1 MSDNKNLTAAK
12 RTKNDEFYTRLEDI
26 EKELTNY
33 KEYFKDKII
42 YCNCDDVEYS
52 NFYKYF
58 KDNFYELGIKKI
70 IATNLSLDKTA
81 YKTEFDNNSKEVR
94 TQLCGNGDFRSEEC
108 VELLKSAD
116 LVITNPPFSLFR
128 EYVAQLIKYNKEF
141 LIIGNMN
148 AATYKE
154 IFPYVKNNQI
164 WMGCTSPKIFLT
176 PDRTEKKFGNIV
188 WYTNLDNEKRHCRIP
203 LKEKYYGNEGKYPKY
218 DNYDAIEISKV
229 VNIPCDY
236 DGLMGVPVTFLSKY
250 CPEQFELVGH
260 DHDLTGDG
268 GAGISDGQFICNGKN
283 VYKRV
288 LIKLVKN
295 S

>member
-12 RTKNDEFYTRLEDI
+12 RIKNDEFYTRLEDI
-26 EKELTNY
+26 EKELANY

-42 YCNCDDVEYS
+42 YCNCDDIEYS

-58 KDNFYELGIKKI
+58 KDNFNELGIKKI
-70 IATNLSLDKTA
+70 IATNLSLNKMA

-94 TQLCGNGDFRSEEC
+94 TQLCGNGNFRSEEC
-108 VELLKSAD
+108 VESLKSAD

-128 EYVAQLIKYNKEF
+128 EYIAQLIKYNKKF
-141 LIIGNMN
+141 LVIGNMN
-148 AATYKE
+148 AASYKE
-154 IFPYVKNNQI
+154 IFPLFKNNQV
-164 WMGCTSPKIFLT
+164 WFGNTSPKVFLT

-188 WYTNLDNEKRHCRIP
+188 WYTNLDNKKRHCCIP

-218 DNYDAIEISKV
+218 DNYDAIEVSKV

-236 DGLMGVPVTFLSKY
+236 YGLMGVPVTFLSKY
-250 CPEQFELVGH
+250 CPEQFQLIGH

-268 GAGISDGQFICNGKN
+268 GAGIPDGQFICNGKN

-295 S
+295 N

>member
-1 MSDNKNLTAAK
+1 MSNQNLLTAK
-12 RTKNDEFYTRLEDI
+12 NKKNDEFYTRLEDI
-26 EKELTNY
+26 QKELDNY

-42 YCNCDDVEYS
+42 YCNCDDIYSS

-58 KDNFYELGIKKI
+58 KDNFNKLGIKKI
-70 IATNLSLDKTA
+70 IATNLSLDNIA
-81 YKTEFDNNSKEVR
+81 YKTEFDNNSKEIR
-94 TQLCGNGDFRSEEC
+94 TKLRGNGDFRSEEC
-108 VELLKSAD
+108 VKLLQESD
-116 LVITNPPFSLFR
+116 IIVTNPPFSLFR
-128 EYVAQLIKYNKEF
+128 EYIAQLIKYNKDF

-154 IFPYVKNNQI
+154 IFPLFKNNQV
-164 WMGCTSPKIFLT
+164 WFGYNSPKIFIT
-176 PDRTEKKFGNIV
+176 PDRAEKKFGNIL
-188 WYTNLDNEKRHCRIP
+188 WYTNLESGKRHCRIN
-203 LKEKYYGNEGKYPKY
+203 LKNYYYGNENSYPKY
-218 DNYDAIEISKV
+218 DNYDAIEVSKV

-236 DGLMGVPVTFLSKY
+236 YGLMGVPVTFLNKY

-268 GAGISDGQFICNGKN
+268 GAGILDGQFICNGKN

>member
-1 MSDNKNLTAAK
+1 MSNQNLLTAK
-12 RTKNDEFYTRLEDI
+12 NKKNDEFYTRLEDI
-26 EKELTNY
+26 QKELDNY

-42 YCNCDDVEYS
+42 YCNCDDIYSS

-58 KDNFYELGIKKI
+58 KDNFNKLGIKKI
-70 IATNLSLDKTA
+70 IATNLSLDNTA
-81 YKTEFDNNSKEVR
+81 YKTEFDNNSKESR
-94 TQLCGNGDFRSEEC
+94 TELRGNGDFHSEEC
-108 VELLKSAD
+108 VKLLQESD
-116 LVITNPPFSLFR
+116 IIVTNPPFSLFR
-128 EYVAQLIKYNKEF
+128 EYIAQLIKYNKDF

-154 IFPYVKNNQI
+154 IFPLFKNNQV
-164 WMGCTSPKIFLT
+164 WFGYNSPKIFIT
-176 PDRTEKKFGNIV
+176 PDRTEKKFGNIL
-188 WYTNLDNEKRHCRIP
+188 WYTNLDNDRMHHRIE
-203 LKEKYYGNEGKYPKY
+203 LKEKYCGNEGKYPKY
-218 DNYDAIEISKV
+218 DNYDAIEVSKV
-229 VNIPCDY
+229 VNIPYDY

>member
-1 MSDNKNLTAAK
+1 MSNQNLLTAK
-12 RTKNDEFYTRLEDI
+12 NKKNDEFYTRLEDI
-26 EKELTNY
+26 QKELDNY

-42 YCNCDDVEYS
+42 YCNCDDIYSS

-58 KDNFYELGIKKI
+58 KDNFNKLGIKKI
-70 IATNLSLDKTA
+70 IATNLSLDNIA
-81 YKTEFDNNSKEVR
+81 YKTEFDNNSKESR
-94 TQLCGNGDFRSEEC
+94 TELRGNGDFRSEEC
-108 VELLKSAD
+108 VKLLQESD
-116 LVITNPPFSLFR
+116 IIVTNPPFSLFR
-128 EYVAQLIKYNKEF
+128 EYIAQLIKYNKDF

-148 AATYKE
+148 AATYKK
-154 IFPYVKNNQI
+154 IFPLFKNNQV
-164 WMGCTSPKIFLT
+164 WFGYNSPKIFIT
-176 PDRTEKKFGNIV
+176 PDRTEKKFGNIL

-218 DNYDAIEISKV
+218 DNYGAIEVSKV

-236 DGLMGVPVTFLSKY
+236 YGLMGVPVTFLSKY

-283 VYKRV
+283 VYIRV

>member
-12 RTKNDEFYTRLEDI
+12 RIKNDEFYTRLEDI

-58 KDNFYELGIKKI
+58 KDNFDELGIRKI
-70 IATNLSLDKTA
+70 IATNLSLDKA
-81 YKTEFDNNSKEVR
+81 VYKTEFDDNSKEVR

-128 EYVAQLIKYNKEF
+128 EYIAQLIKYNKEF
-141 LIIGNMN
+141 LVIGNIN

-154 IFPYVKNNQI
+154 IFPFFKNNQV
-164 WMGCTSPKIFLT
+164 WFGNTSPKVFLT

-218 DNYDAIEISKV
+218 DNYNAIEVSKV

-236 DGLMGVPVTFLSKY
+236 YGLMGVPVTFLNKY

>member
-12 RTKNDEFYTRLEDI
+12 RIKNDEFYTRLEDI

-58 KDNFYELGIKKI
+58 KDNFNKLGIKKI
-70 IATNLSLDKTA
+70 IATNLSLDNTA
-81 YKTEFDNNSKEVR
+81 YKTEFDNNSKESR
-94 TQLCGNGDFRSEEC
+94 TELRGNGDFRSEEC
-108 VELLKSAD
+108 VKLLQESD
-116 LVITNPPFSLFR
+116 IIVTNPPFSLFR
-128 EYVAQLIKYNKEF
+128 EYIAQLIKYNKDF

-154 IFPYVKNNQI
+154 IFPLFKNNQV
-164 WMGCTSPKIFLT
+164 WFGYTSPKIFIT
-176 PDRTEKKFGNIV
+176 PDRTEKKFGNIL
-188 WYTNLDNEKRHCRIP
+188 WYTNLESGKRHCRID
-203 LKEKYYGNEGKYPKY
+203 LKNCYYGNENNYPKY
-218 DNYDAIEISKV
+218 DNYDAIEVSKV
-229 VNIPCDY
+229 VNIPKDY
-236 DGLMGVPVTFLSKY
+236 YGLMGVPVTFLNKY
-250 CPEQFELVGH
+250 CPEQFELIGH

-268 GAGISDGQFICNGKN
+268 GAGISDGQFICKGKN
-283 VYKRV
+283 VYKRI

-295 S
+295 N

>member
-12 RTKNDEFYTRLEDI
+12 RIKNDEFYTRLEDI

-58 KDNFYELGIKKI
+58 KENFYELGIKKI
-70 IATNLSLDKTA
+70 IATNLSLNKTA

-116 LVITNPPFSLFR
+116 FVITNPPFSLFR
-128 EYVAQLIKYNKEF
+128 EYIAQLIKYNKKF
-141 LIIGNMN
+141 LVIGNMN

-154 IFPYVKNNQI
+154 IFPLFKNNQV
-164 WMGCTSPKIFLT
+164 WFGYTNPKIFIT
-176 PDRTEKKFGNIV
+176 PDRTEKKFGNIL
-188 WYTNLDNEKRHCRIP
+188 WYTNLESGKRHCRID
-203 LKEKYYGNEGKYPKY
+203 LKNCYYGNENSYPKY
-218 DNYDAIEISKV
+218 DNYDAIEVSKV
-229 VNIPCDY
+229 VNIPKDY
-236 DGLMGVPVTFLSKY
+236 YGLIGVPVTFLNKY

-295 S
+295 N

>member
-1 MSDNKNLTAAK
+1 MSNQNLLTAK
-12 RTKNDEFYTRLEDI
+12 NKKNDEFYTRLEDI
-26 EKELTNY
+26 QKELNNY

-42 YCNCDDVEYS
+42 YCNCDDIYTS

-58 KDNFYELGIKKI
+58 KDNFNKLGIKKI
-70 IATNLSLDKTA
+70 IATNLSLDNTA
-81 YKTEFDNNSKEVR
+81 YKTEFDNNSKESR
-94 TQLCGNGDFRSEEC
+94 TELRGNGDFRSEEC
-108 VELLKSAD
+108 VKLLQESD
-116 LVITNPPFSLFR
+116 IIVTNPPFSLFR
-128 EYVAQLIKYNKEF
+128 EYIAQLIKYNKEF

-154 IFPYVKNNQI
+154 IFPLFKSNQV
-164 WMGCTSPKIFLT
+164 WFGYTSPKIFIT
-176 PDRTEKKFGNIV
+176 PDRTEKKFGNIL
-188 WYTNLDNEKRHCRIP
+188 WYTNLESGKRHCRID
-203 LKEKYYGNEGKYPKY
+203 LKNCYYGNENSYPKY
-218 DNYDAIEISKV
+218 DNYDAIEVSKV

-236 DGLMGVPVTFLSKY
+236 YGLMGVPVTFLNKY
-250 CPEQFELVGH
+250 CPEQFELIGH

-268 GAGISDGQFICNGKN
+268 GAGISDGQFICKGKN

>member
-1 MSDNKNLTAAK
+1 MSNQNLLTAK
-12 RTKNDEFYTRLEDI
+12 NKKNDEFYTRLEDI
-26 EKELTNY
+26 QKELNNY

-42 YCNCDDVEYS
+42 YCNCDDIYTS

-58 KDNFYELGIKKI
+58 KDNFNKLGIKKI
-70 IATNLSLDKTA
+70 IATNLSLDNTA
-81 YKTEFDNNSKEVR
+81 YKTEFDNNSKGTR
-94 TQLCGNGDFRSEEC
+94 TELRGNGDFRSEEC
-108 VELLKSAD
+108 VKLLQESD
-116 LVITNPPFSLFR
+116 IIITNPPFSLFR
-128 EYVAQLIKYNKEF
+128 EYIAQLIKYNKDF

-154 IFPYVKNNQI
+154 IFPLFKNNQV
-164 WMGCTSPKIFLT
+164 WFGYTNPKIFIT
-176 PDRTEKKFGNIV
+176 PDRTEKKFGNIL
-188 WYTNLDNEKRHCRIP
+188 WYTNLESGKRHCRID
-203 LKEKYYGNEGKYPKY
+203 LKNCYYGNENSYPKY
-218 DNYDAIEISKV
+218 DNYDAIEVSKV
-229 VNIPCDY
+229 VNIPKDY
-236 DGLMGVPVTFLSKY
+236 YGLMGVPVTFLNKY

-295 S
+295 N

>member
-12 RTKNDEFYTRLEDI
+12 RIKNDEFYTRLEDI

-58 KDNFYELGIKKI
+58 KDNFNELGIKKI
-70 IATNLSLDKTA
+70 IATNLSLNKTA

-94 TQLCGNGDFRSEEC
+94 TRLCGNGDFRSEEC

-116 LVITNPPFSLFR
+116 LVVTNPPFSLFR
-128 EYVAQLIKYNKEF
+128 EYIAQLIKYNKKF

-154 IFPYVKNNQI
+154 IFPFFKNNQV
-164 WMGCTSPKIFLT
+164 WFGNTSPKVFLT

-188 WYTNLDNEKRHCRIP
+188 WYTNLENGKRHCRIP

-218 DNYDAIEISKV
+218 DNYDAIEVSKV

-236 DGLMGVPVTFLSKY
+236 YGLMGVPVTFLSKY

-260 DHDLTGDG
+260 DHDLTGNG

>member
-12 RTKNDEFYTRLEDI
+12 CIKNDEFYTRLEDI

-33 KEYFKDKII
+33 KEYLKDKII

-58 KDNFYELGIKKI
+58 KDNFNELGIKKI
-70 IATNLSLDKTA
+70 IATNLSLNKTA
-81 YKTEFDNNSKEVR
+81 YKTEFDNNSKEIR

-128 EYVAQLIKYNKEF
+128 EYIAQLIKYNKKF
-141 LIIGNMN
+141 LVIGNIN
-148 AATYKE
+148 AASCKE
-154 IFPYVKNNQI
+154 IFPLFKNNQV
-164 WMGCTSPKIFLT
+164 WFRNTSPKVFLT

-203 LKEKYYGNEGKYPKY
+203 LKEKYYGNEEKYPKY
-218 DNYDAIEISKV
+218 DNYDAIEVSKV

-236 DGLMGVPVTFLSKY
+236 YGLMGVPVTFLSKY
-250 CPEQFELVGH
+250 CPEQFELIGH

-283 VYKRV
+283 VYKRI

-295 S
+295 N

>member
-12 RTKNDEFYTRLEDI
+12 RIKNDEFYTRLEDI

-58 KDNFYELGIKKI
+58 KDNFDELGIKKI
-70 IATNLSLDKTA
+70 IATNLSLNKTA
-81 YKTEFDNNSKEVR
+81 YKTEFDNNSKEIR
-94 TQLCGNGDFRSEEC
+94 THLRGNGDFRSEEC

-128 EYVAQLIKYNKEF
+128 EYIAQLIKYNKKF
-141 LIIGNMN
+141 LVIGNIN
-148 AATYKE
+148 AAAYKE
-154 IFPYVKNNQI
+154 IFPLFKNNQV
-164 WMGCTSPKIFLT
+164 WFGNTSPKIFLT
-176 PDRTEKKFGNIV
+176 SDRTEKKIGNIL
-188 WYTNLDNEKRHCRIP
+188 WYTNLENEKKRCRIP

-218 DNYDAIEISKV
+218 DNYDAIEVSKV
-229 VNIPCDY
+229 VNIPYDY
-236 DGLMGVPVTFLSKY
+236 YGLMGVPVTFLSKY
-250 CPEQFELVGH
+250 CPEQFELIGH

-268 GAGISDGQFICNGKN
+268 GTGIPDGQFICKGKN
-283 VYKRV
+283 VYKRI

-295 S
+295 N

>member
-1 MSDNKNLTAAK
+1 MSDNKNLAAAK
-12 RTKNDEFYTRLEDI
+12 RIKNDEFYTRLEDI

-42 YCNCDDVEYS
+42 YCNCDDVKYS

-58 KDNFYELGIKKI
+58 KDNFDELRIRKI
-70 IATNLSLDKTA
+70 IATNLSLNKTA

-128 EYVAQLIKYNKEF
+128 EYIAQLIKYNKDF

-154 IFPYVKNNQI
+154 IFPLFKNNQV
-164 WMGCTSPKIFLT
+164 WFGNTSPKVFLT

-188 WYTNLDNEKRHCRIP
+188 WYTNLDNEKKHCRIP
-203 LKEKYYGNEGKYPKY
+203 LKEKYYGNEEKYPKY
-218 DNYDAIEISKV
+218 DNYDAIEVSKV

-250 CPEQFELVGH
+250 CPEQFELIGH

-283 VYKRV
+283 VYKRI

-295 S
+295 N

>member
-1 MSDNKNLTAAK
+1 MSNQNLLTAK
-12 RTKNDEFYTRLEDI
+12 NKKNDEFYTRLEDI
-26 EKELTNY
+26 QKELDNY

-42 YCNCDDVEYS
+42 YCNCDDIYSS

-58 KDNFYELGIKKI
+58 KDNFNKLGIKKI
-70 IATNLSLDKTA
+70 IATNLSLDNIA
-81 YKTEFDNNSKEVR
+81 YKTEFDNNSKESR
-94 TQLCGNGDFRSEEC
+94 TELRGNGDFRSEEC
-108 VELLKSAD
+108 IKLLQESD
-116 LVITNPPFSLFR
+116 IIITNPPFSLFR
-128 EYVAQLIKYNKEF
+128 EYIAQLIKYNKDF

-154 IFPYVKNNQI
+154 IFPLFKNNQV
-164 WMGCTSPKIFLT
+164 WFGYTNPKIFIT
-176 PDRTEKKFGNIV
+176 PDRAEKKFGNIL
-188 WYTNLDNEKRHCRIP
+188 WYTNLENGKRHCRIP
-203 LKEKYYGNEGKYPKY
+203 LKEKYYGNEEKYPKY
-218 DNYDAIEISKV
+218 DNYDAIEVSKV
-229 VNIPCDY
+229 INIPCDY

-250 CPEQFELVGH
+250 CPEQFKLIGH

>member
-1 MSDNKNLTAAK
+1 MSNQNLLTAK
-12 RTKNDEFYTRLEDI
+12 NKKNDEFYTRLEDI
-26 EKELTNY
+26 QKELDNY
-33 KEYFKDKII
+33 KEYFKEKII
-42 YCNCDDVEYS
+42 YCNCDDIYSS

-58 KDNFYELGIKKI
+58 KDNFNKLGIKKI
-70 IATNLSLDKTA
+70 IATNLSLDNTA
-81 YKTEFDNNSKEVR
+81 YKTEFDNNSKESR
-94 TQLCGNGDFRSEEC
+94 TELRGNGDFRSEEC
-108 VELLKSAD
+108 IKLLQESD
-116 LVITNPPFSLFR
+116 IIITNPPFSLFR
-128 EYVAQLIKYNKEF
+128 EYIAQLIKYNKDF

-154 IFPYVKNNQI
+154 IFPLFKNNQV
-164 WMGCTSPKIFLT
+164 WFGYTSPKIFIT
-176 PDRTEKKFGNIV
+176 PDRTEKKFGNIL
-188 WYTNLDNEKRHCRIP
+188 WYTNLESGKRHCRIQ
-203 LKEKYYGNEGKYPKY
+203 LKEKYYGNEEKYPKY
-218 DNYDAIEISKV
+218 DNYDAIEVSKV
-229 VNIPCDY
+229 INIPYDY
-236 DGLMGVPVTFLSKY
+236 YGLMGVPVTFLNKY

>member
-1 MSDNKNLTAAK
+1 MSNQNLLTAK
-12 RTKNDEFYTRLEDI
+12 NKKNDEFYTRLEDI
-26 EKELTNY
+26 QKELNNY

-42 YCNCDDVEYS
+42 YCNCDDIYTS

-58 KDNFYELGIKKI
+58 KDNFNKLGIKKI
-70 IATNLSLDKTA
+70 IATNLSLDNTA
-81 YKTEFDNNSKEVR
+81 YKTEFDNNSKESR
-94 TQLCGNGDFRSEEC
+94 TELRGNGDFRSEEC
-108 VELLKSAD
+108 IKLLQESD
-116 LVITNPPFSLFR
+116 IIITNPPFSLFR
-128 EYVAQLIKYNKEF
+128 EYIAQLIKYNKDF

-154 IFPYVKNNQI
+154 IFPLFKNNQV
-164 WMGCTSPKIFLT
+164 WFGYTSPKIFIT

-188 WYTNLDNEKRHCRIP
+188 WYTNLDNEKRYCRIP
-203 LKEKYYGNEGKYPKY
+203 LKEKYYENEGKYPKY
-218 DNYDAIEISKV
+218 DNYDAIEVSKV

-236 DGLMGVPVTFLSKY
+236 YDLMGVPVTFLSKY

>member
-1 MSDNKNLTAAK
+1 MSNQNLLTAK
-12 RTKNDEFYTRLEDI
+12 NKKNDEFYTRLEDI
-26 EKELTNY
+26 QKELDNY
-33 KEYFKDKII
+33 KDYFKDKII
-42 YCNCDDVEYS
+42 YCNCDDIYTS

-58 KDNFYELGIKKI
+58 KDNFNKLGIKKI
-70 IATNLSLDKTA
+70 IATNLSLDNTA
-81 YKTEFDNNSKEVR
+81 YKTEFDNNSKESR
-94 TQLCGNGDFRSEEC
+94 TELRGNGDFRSEEC

-116 LVITNPPFSLFR
+116 LVVTNPPFSLFR
-128 EYVAQLIKYNKEF
+128 EYIAQLIKYNKKF

-154 IFPYVKNNQI
+154 IFPLFKNNQV
-164 WMGCTSPKIFLT
+164 WFGYNSPKIFLT
-176 PDRTEKKFGNIV
+176 PDRTEKKFGNIL
-188 WYTNLDNEKRHCRIP
+188 WYTNLENDRMHCRIP

-218 DNYDAIEISKV
+218 DNYDAIEVSKV

-236 DGLMGVPVTFLSKY
+236 YGLMGVPVTFLNKY
-250 CPEQFELVGH
+250 CPKQFELVGH

-268 GAGISDGQFICNGKN
+268 GAGISDGQFICDGKN

>member
-58 KDNFYELGIKKI
+58 KDNFCELGIKKI
-70 IATNLSLDKTA
+70 IATNLSLNKAA
-81 YKTEFDNNSKEVR
+81 YKTEFDNNSKEIR
-94 TQLCGNGDFRSEEC
+94 TQLRGNGDFRSEEC

-128 EYVAQLIKYNKEF
+128 EYIAQLIKYNKKF
-141 LIIGNMN
+141 LVIGNMN

-154 IFPYVKNNQI
+154 IFPLFKNNQV
-164 WMGCTSPKIFLT
+164 WFGNTSPKVFLT
-176 PDRTEKKFGNIV
+176 PDRIEKKFGNIL
-188 WYTNLDNEKRHCRIP
+188 WYTNLENERMHHRIE
-203 LKEKYYGNEGKYPKY
+203 LKEKYRCNEGKYPKY
-218 DNYDAIEISKV
+218 DNYDAIEVSKV

-250 CPEQFELVGH
+250 CPEQFQLIGH

-268 GAGISDGQFICNGKN
+268 GAGISDGQFICNAKN
-283 VYKRV
+283 IYKRV